1 MGNIWHY
8 AKKQHWQKF
17 KEKKMG
23 LHLIDGEKGGVGKS
37 FFTTMLVE
45 YCLQRGIKFRLID
58 ADDTVPDIYNSYPTI
73 AEKINFGDDES
84 QQQELDDLFVAAS
97 TELIIVNLPSR
108 IKKRLEG
115 WIDDGN
121 ILRLAASGID
131 GKSISLYRWFLCTG
145 QTESVK
151 ALNDSLTTYGK
162 KLPHILVK
170 NEGMLTEQDWMQIE
184 KDEAYKKMV
193 KNVVGTVVLPKLSM
207 SELARIAKQKVSLG
221 QARRDPNVL
230 TLVSK
235 SRFES
240 YLRKVFQSI
249 FCAMIIEEDLE
260 HLGLSASIEDSWD
273 KLTTEGEDLVI
284 PSIPERSSVKSEKEN
299 LLGNSV

>member
-1 MGNIWHY
+1 
-8 AKKQHWQKF
+8 
-17 KEKKMG
+17 MG

-37 FFTTMLVE
+37 FFATMLVE

-58 ADDTVPDIYNSYPTI
+58 ADDTVPDIYNSYPTL

-84 QQQELDDLFVAAS
+84 QQQELDDLFVAAAK
-97 TELIIVNLPSR
+97 ELIIVNLPSR

-121 ILRLAASGID
+121 ILKLAASGID
-131 GKSISLYRWFLCTG
+131 GKPINIYRWFLCTG

-151 ALNDSLTTYGK
+151 ALSDSLTTYGK
-162 KLPHILVK
+162 NLPHILVK

-249 FCAMIIEEDLE
+249 YCAMIIEEDLE
-260 HLGLSASIEDSWD
+260 HLGTSASIEESWD
-273 KLTTEGEDLVI
+273 KLTTKEEELKI
-284 PSIPERSSVKSEKEN
+284 PPIPEKGSTNSKDSKKDQN
-299 LLGNSV
+299 LVGNSI

>member
-1 MGNIWHY
+1 
-8 AKKQHWQKF
+8 
-17 KEKKMG
+17 MG

-84 QQQELDDLFVAAS
+84 QQQELDDLFVAAA

>member
-1 MGNIWHY
+1 
-8 AKKQHWQKF
+8 
-17 KEKKMG
+17 MG

-151 ALNDSLTTYGK
+151 ALNDSLTAYGK